1 MGGMAY
7 MVMAYMVMAHT
18 YIVMVTQL
26 YDRWDGIDGTA
37 YVVVAYKGISYIV
50 MAHTVMATW
59 L

>member
-1 MGGMAY
+1 